1 MTLTALVDRIDR
13 RDADA
18 LTLAHD
24 TQLGHTDHCDR
35 PCQTRWAGLTT
46 GEHDFAVVD
55 PTGREHCAHCRESGT
70 LDCCEACAQA
80 CLLAESEVPRARPIR
95 PFNDAPETQLR
106 ANLRA
111 AWSELNQAQANL
123 DRVVPRDCPWVQV
136 TRAEWA
142 AAERRVYGGD
152 PEWPPRTPAR

>member
-18 LTLAHD
+18 LILAHD
-24 TQLGHTDHCDR
+24 TPSQLGHTDHCDR

-55 PTGREHCAHCRESGT
+55 PTGREHCAHCREAGA

-80 CLLAESEVPRARPIR
+80 CLLAESMEA
-95 PFNDAPETQLR
+95 
-106 ANLRA
+106 
-111 AWSELNQAQANL
+111 
-123 DRVVPRDCPWVQV
+123 DR
-136 TRAEWA
+136 
-142 AAERRVYGGD
+142 
-152 PEWPPRTPAR
+152 

>member
-24 TQLGHTDHCDR
+24 TPSQLGHTDHCDR

-55 PTGREHCAHCRESGT
+55 PTGREHCAHCRESGA

-80 CLLAESEVPRARPIR
+80 CLLAESEVPHARPIR
-95 PFNDAPETQLR
+95 PFNDAPETQAEADVAYASR
-106 ANLRA
+106 ARPDA
-111 AWSELNQAQANL
+111 FRRIE
-123 DRVVPRDCPWVQV
+123 
-136 TRAEWA
+136 TRGA
-142 AAERRVYGGD
+142 
-152 PEWPPRTPAR
+152 

>member
-1 MTLTALVDRIDR
+1 MALTALVDRIDR

-24 TQLGHTDHCDR
+24 TPSQLGHTDHCDR

-55 PTGREHCAHCRESGT
+55 PTGREHCAHCRESGA

-80 CLLAESEVPRARPIR
+80 CLRAESMEAASHGRPESHARTFRRI
-95 PFNDAPETQLR
+95 ETRNGTLFEDSTTGR
-106 ANLRA
+106 VLTAD
-111 AWSELNQAQANL
+111 EMEP
-123 DRVVPRDCPWVQV
+123 DR
-136 TRAEWA
+136 
-142 AAERRVYGGD
+142 
-152 PEWPPRTPAR
+152 